1 MAKKAYSPKDVMAQK
16 DNSLPWEGKWKETF
30 GEVPDN
36 ELWFISGSSASGKSS
51 FVMQL
56 ARELTKYGRVLY
68 GSYEEG
74 VSQSF
79 KERIQR
85 ERMTEKQGRF
95 RIITE
100 DSFEDLM
107 ERLSKP
113 KGPKFVII
121 DSFQESGLTYEQ
133 AVALREK
140 FPRKGWIYI
149 SHEYK
154 GDPMGKAAARLKYKA
169 GVKIRV
175 VGYKAYCQGRF
186 SGDERDAFTI
196 WEDGVIKSTNN
207 V

>member
-1 MAKKAYSPKDVMAQK
+1 MAKKAYSPKDVMGRKNQEI
-16 DNSLPWEGKWKETF
+16 PWEGEWRESF
-30 GEVPDN
+30 GNIQYN
-36 ELWFISGSSASGKSS
+36 ELWFISGASASGKSS

-74 VSQSF
+74 VGDSF
-79 KERIQR
+79 KKRIQR

-133 AVALREK
+133 AVALICQVPK
-140 FPRKGWIYI
+140 FPVVLIQMRFKQ
-149 SHEYK
+149 K
-154 GDPMGKAAARLKYKA
+154 GDPLLL
-169 GVKIRV
+169 ITFL
-175 VGYKAYCQGRF
+175 QFPPFGRTH
-186 SGDERDAFTI
+186 DHVEA
-196 WEDGVIKSTNN
+196 VLL
-207 V
+207 

>member
-1 MAKKAYSPKDVMAQK
+1 MGRKNQEI
-16 DNSLPWEGKWKETF
+16 PWEGEWRESF
-30 GEVPDN
+30 GNIQYN
-36 ELWFISGSSASGKSS
+36 ELWFISGASASGKSS

-74 VSQSF
+74 VGDSF
-79 KERIQR
+79 KKRIQR

-149 SHEYK
+149 SQEYK
-154 GDPMGKAAARLKYKA
+154 GAPMGKAAARLKYKA

-186 SGDERDAFTI
+186 SGDESKPYTLSLI
-196 WEDGVIKSTNN
+196 HI
-207 V
+207 

>member
-1 MAKKAYSPKDVMAQK
+1 MAKKAYSPKDVMGRKNQEI
-16 DNSLPWEGKWKETF
+16 PWEGEWRESF
-30 GEVPDN
+30 GNIQYN
-36 ELWFISGSSASGKSS
+36 ELWFISGASASGKSS

-74 VSQSF
+74 VGDSF
-79 KERIQR
+79 KKRIQR

-149 SHEYK
+149 SQEYK
-154 GDPMGKAAARLKYKA
+154 GAPMGKAAARLKYKA

-186 SGDERDAFTI
+186 TGDESDAFTI

>member
-1 MAKKAYSPKDVMAQK
+1 MGRKNQEI
-16 DNSLPWEGKWKETF
+16 PWEGEWRESF
-30 GEVPDN
+30 GNIQYN
-36 ELWFISGSSASGKSS
+36 ELWFISGASASGKSS

-74 VSQSF
+74 VGDSF
-79 KERIQR
+79 KKRIQR

-149 SHEYK
+149 SQEYK
-154 GDPMGKAAARLKYKA
+154 GAPMGKAAARLKYKA

-175 VGYKAYCQGRF
+175 VGYNAYCQGRF
-186 SGDERDAFTI
+186 SGDESKPYTI

>member
-1 MAKKAYSPKDVMAQK
+1 MAKKAYSPKEVMAKK
-16 DNSLPWEGKWKETF
+16 DNSLPWEGKWMDAF
-30 GEVPDN
+30 GEIPDN
-36 ELWFISGSSASGKSS
+36 ELWFISGASASGKSS

-74 VSQSF
+74 VGHSF

-121 DSFQESGLTYEQ
+121 DSFQESGLTYDQ
-133 AVALREK
+133 VMALREK

-149 SHEYK
+149 SQEYK
-154 GDPMGKAAARLKYKA
+154 GAPMGKAAARLKYTA

-186 SGDERDAFTI
+186 SGDESKPYTI

>member
-16 DNSLPWEGKWKETF
+16 DNSLPWEGKWKEMF

-79 KERIQR
+79 KERIRR

-121 DSFQESGLTYEQ
+121 DSFQESGLTYDQ

-149 SHEYK
+149 SQEYK
-154 GDPMGKAAARLKYKA
+154 GAPMGKAAARLKYKA

-186 SGDERDAFTI
+186 TGDESDAFTI

>member
-1 MAKKAYSPKDVMAQK
+1 MAQK
-16 DNSLPWEGKWKETF
+16 DNSLPWEGKWKEMF

-79 KERIQR
+79 KERIRR

-121 DSFQESGLTYEQ
+121 DSFQESGLTYDQ

-149 SHEYK
+149 SQEYK
-154 GDPMGKAAARLKYKA
+154 GAPMGKAAARLKYKA

-186 SGDERDAFTI
+186 TGDESDAFTI